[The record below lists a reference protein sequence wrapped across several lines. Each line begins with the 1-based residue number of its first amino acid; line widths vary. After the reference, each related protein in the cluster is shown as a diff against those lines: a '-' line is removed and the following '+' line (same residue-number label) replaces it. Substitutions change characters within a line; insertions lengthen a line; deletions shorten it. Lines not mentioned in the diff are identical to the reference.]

1 MTDVLE
7 PNIKII
13 LYYTALDR
21 RKGEFYATLLGP
33 RSFNVKQTME
43 QENRILNKT
52 CRILI

>member
-33 RSFNVKQTME
+33 RSFNVMAKYGTRKQNSE
-43 QENRILNKT
+43 
-52 CRILI
+52 